1 MSAPLP
7 ASPMPPL
14 LLHPPVAPWLQ
25 REARGCRLSLL
36 SEREQFDSVYLRS
49 QPDNE
54 EQLIPMHYQGRCAE
68 LHRWEAFLPW
78 DGGNP
83 LTLYAFKVLADG
95 TQYWLAADGPHEH
108 LPPEDR
114 HSRIHPSEQAPLWVR
129 DQVFYQ
135 IFPDRFYAG
144 SPAADRRGQ
153 ALPGQDGRV
162 VVQPEWPK
170 EQAPVDPA
178 HAANSFYGGDLPGII
193 AKLDYLQQEL
203 GVSAL
208 YLNPIF
214 ASGSNHKYDSDDYT
228 QVDEHLG
235 GNAALADLS
244 SALHQRG
251 MRLLLDGV
259 VNHTGVNHPWFKAA
273 KASPDSPYR
282 QFYLFDAQGYHFGW
296 KGFDS
301 LPVLNFATP
310 GVREA
315 IYGAPDSV
323 LRRWLQAPYNIDG
336 WRLDVIHML
345 GEGSGARNNS
355 FYLKAFRQ
363 AIKAENPQ
371 AYVLGEHFSEAS
383 RWLQG
388 DQEDGA
394 MNYYGFAHPVRAW
407 LAGQDVAYQ
416 AIQLSTPSFAA
427 WLARAQACIPFDN
440 QLAQLNLL
448 DSHDTT
454 RFFTLLNEDTAAM
467 KLAATLLFSRP
478 GTPCIYYGDEIGLAG
493 GPDPDCRRPFIWDP
507 AQWNRAL
514 FAHYQALIQLRQSRA
529 EWRHGAVQTLHAQGD
544 CLVFARH
551 SDWEASLILVNRGKA
566 PASLRLPVWQLPVP
580 VQRWQA
586 AWGLAFELSDGHLTL
601 SLPGQSSEVLLS
613 V

>member
-1 MSAPLP
+1 MSVLA
-7 ASPMPPL
+7 AAPL
-14 LLHPPVAPWLQ
+14 LLHPPIAPWLQ
-25 REARGCRLSLL
+25 LEAGGCRLSLL

-54 EQLIPMHYQGRCAE
+54 EQLILMHYAGRCAE

-78 DGGNP
+78 DSGNP

-95 TQYWLAADGPHEH
+95 TQYWLAADGAHEH

-114 HSRIHPSEQAPLWVR
+114 HFRIHPSQMPPAWVR

-144 SPAADRRGQ
+144 KPAADRAGQ
-153 ALPGQDGRV
+153 ALPGQAGRV
-162 VVQPEWPK
+162 VVQPEWPQQ
-170 EQAPVDPA
+170 QAPVDLNN
-178 HAANSFYGGDLPGII
+178 AANSFYGGDLAGVT
-193 AKLDYLQQEL
+193 AKLDYLQNDL
-203 GVSAL
+203 GVSAV

-228 QVDEHLG
+228 VVDEHLG
-235 GNAALADLS
+235 GNAALEELS
-244 SALHQRG
+244 AALHQRG

-259 VNHTGVNHPWFKAA
+259 VNHTGVNHRWFKEA
-273 KASPDSPYR
+273 KASKDSPYR
-282 QFYLFDAQGYHFGW
+282 SFYLFDAQGYHFGW

-301 LPVLNFATP
+301 LPVLNFATQ
-310 GVREA
+310 GVQDA
-315 IYGAPDSV
+315 VYAAPDSV

-345 GEGSGARNNS
+345 GEGSGATNNS
-355 FYLKAFRQ
+355 FYLKEFRQ
-363 AIKAENPQ
+363 AIKSENAQ
-371 AYVLGEHFSEAS
+371 AYVLGEHFSEAT

-394 MNYYGFAHPVRAW
+394 MNYYGFAHPVRSW

-416 AIQLSTPSFAA
+416 PIKLSTTAFTA
-427 WLARAQACIPFDN
+427 WLDRAQACIPFDN

-493 GPDPDCRRPFIWDP
+493 GPDPDCRRPFIWDRE
-507 AQWNRAL
+507 QWNQPL
-514 FAHYQALIQLRQSRA
+514 FAHYQALIRLRQSRG
-529 EWRHGAVQTLHAQGD
+529 EWRHGAVQTLFAEGD
-544 CLVFARH
+544 CIAYARH
-551 SDWEASLILVNRGKA
+551 SDWEASLIVVNRGAA
-566 PASLRLPVWQLPVP
+566 PVSLRLPVWKLPVP
-580 VQRWQA
+580 VKQWQA
-586 AWGLAFELSDGHLTL
+586 AWGQEFSLSDGHVQLE
-601 SLPGQSSEVLLS
+601 LPARSSAVLLS